1 MGDVENGQ
9 PKKPLRFSDF
19 ATNGGPLEGKKVRI
33 DEVLNIEILILTFR
47 MKESKYKGTSSSPDC
62 MTLQFEY
69 PDKPGDKHILF
80 TGSSVLIDQVNRYQD
95 KLPFYA
101 TIKKIDKYFTL
112 T

>member
-1 MGDVENGQ
+1 MADVENGQ

-19 ATNGGPLEGKKVRI
+19 AANEGPLEGKKVRI

-47 MKESKYKGTSSSPDC
+47 MKESKYKQTSSSPDC

-95 KLPFYA
+95 KLPVYA
-101 TIKKIDKYFTL
+101 TIKKIDKSFTL